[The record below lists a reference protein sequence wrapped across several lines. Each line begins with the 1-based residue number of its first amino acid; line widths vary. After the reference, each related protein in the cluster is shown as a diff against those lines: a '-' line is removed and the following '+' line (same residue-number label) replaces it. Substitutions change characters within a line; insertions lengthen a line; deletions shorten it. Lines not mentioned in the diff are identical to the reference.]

1 MIAWYSEQIMKQR
14 RAAEPDQGLLE
25 ELLEARRMC
34 VEDQHALGEA
44 TAEEVA
50 ETLAA
55 YAARYRDLT
64 SP

>member
-1 MIAWYSEQIMKQR
+1 MIAWYSEQIMEQR
-14 RAAEPDQGLLE
+14 RAAEPDQVLLE
-25 ELLEARRMC
+25 ELLEARRGC
-34 VEDQHALGEA
+34 LEDQRALGEA

-50 ETLAA
+50 GTLAA